1 MTLPTPPRYVVLP
14 SEVIEQAYAPDKPRR
29 ALLASFTRILS
40 LAWEAKYEKTPRLN
54 EEELM
59 EFLKLSR
66 RQYFEQK
73 ADMEL
78 LQWLRSS
85 HPVAGFVQFSFSR
98 SLVASVTK
106 QVEIEPSAINRTGSA
121 ETRTGDIVVVVKEST
136 DSELSIETTTPILN
150 GEASAK
156 NRTDDN
162 SEDQP
167 FLPSVERILE
177 NTSLLFNGAVVMS
190 KGLEDRDP
198 RDVLRWC
205 AYVYSQK
212 HTMSAPGGVVRNK
225 LKWKEKPPEWTA
237 NKWFETL
244 PEPFLEAI
252 GLKFPEADDEP
263 QEEPVESMPLVPDES
278 VNQRLNDGRT
288 MSPAEAWQAVLGQLQ
303 IEMPRAS
310 FETWV
315 RDAKAI
321 RYDRNALTIGVAN
334 RYTAE
339 WLESRLTSTVERLLI
354 GILNAEVEVK
364 FVVAELAEVESE

>member
-78 LQWLRSS
+78 LGWLRSS
-85 HPVAGFVQFSFSR
+85 HPVAGFVQFIFSR
-98 SLVASVTK
+98 SIVASVTK
-106 QVEIEPSAINRTGSA
+106 QVESEPSAINRTGSA

-156 NRTDDN
+156 NRTADN
-162 SEDQP
+162 GEDQP

-225 LKWKEKPPEWTA
+225 LKWNEKPPEWTA